1 MVDWYSREVFEPG
14 RQPMLF
20 ALLAFLVTFLV
31 TRMITR
37 MIRAGK
43 GPFRNVST
51 GDVHIHHVVPGL
63 IVLLLGGVLA
73 LGSSERDS
81 GARSLA

>member
-43 GPFRNVST
+43 
-51 GDVHIHHVVPGL
+51 
-63 IVLLLGGVLA
+63 
-73 LGSSERDS
+73 
-81 GARSLA
+81 ARSATCRPVMCTSITWSPG